1 MTDTSPQQPPG
12 AAQTAPV
19 IKPVAA
25 PSLRALLR
33 VTGVVG
39 IVGPLLVVG
48 LIWPVASPTLAL
60 AAGLALALLL
70 VLFSLLGGWWLT
82 RHLESL
88 TAAAS
93 AYVQP
98 APQPGGGLPPPHAA
112 ALDADSQHGPAEVAQ
127 LGQILAALGAQVQAQ
142 HTAQALERAAF
153 TEQVRRLEAMR
164 DVTED
169 IARELDLAALLEA
182 IIKRATQLVG
192 GTSGTVSLWDAD
204 TERLVLKTVYGM
216 PAWMPVPHVRLGEGA
231 GGQAAQRRE
240 GLIINDYRTWVHAS
254 PQIVQRTDIMA
265 ALVEPILFQGQLI
278 GVLIVH
284 HERAGRQFTVDDQ
297 ATVRRFANRAALA
310 IRNASLYQA
319 EAEARAAALAADQAK
334 SELLATMSHEIRTPM
349 NGVIGMTSLL
359 LESELDARQRE
370 YVDTIRMSGEVL
382 LTVIDDILDFS
393 KIEAGKL
400 TIESRPFDLITSV
413 DAVVSLLSPRAAERG
428 LILARQ
434 IASAVPR
441 LVVGDDVRIRQILLN
456 FVGNALKFTE
466 RGSIMIDLTS
476 RQPDDQPDGVP
487 LVTIAVHDTGVG
499 IPSDRL
505 EQMFERFTQA
515 EASTTRQYGGTGLG
529 LAISRRLVELMG
541 GEIGAD
547 SEPGQGST
555 FWVRL
560 PLPVTSEPV
569 DQTSRGTPLQ
579 QRPAERPASID
590 ARTRA
595 APAGSPSTMQPASH
609 PHQAPPAASTDST
622 AAPPPA
628 LGTPRMP
635 TPLRPRPAPPTP
647 QQPAVPTATGSKGRR
662 VLVVEDDPIGQRVT
676 VHLVKRLGYPV
687 DVVSGGQE
695 AIDAVAANA
704 YAVVLMDCQMP
715 GVDGYMATAAI
726 RQREAAQGGG
736 PETAPRLPII
746 ALTAS
751 TLGTDRSR
759 SLAAGMDEYL
769 TKPIDQRQLATLL
782 AQWTDGPTN
791 RAEPAAAA
799 PASRPQATAHTTTL
813 PAPAKSAAAPAP
825 GEALTAASD
834 SPAHTAAPDIQ
845 HGQSTISP
853 PVLDPASLFG
863 ALGQPRAEHREIVD
877 LYLQETPRR
886 LAALKQAAQAGDRE
900 QVARLAHTLAG
911 SAGSLGA
918 VRLAAACA
926 QVERLARAD
935 AQSANHLDGATPT
948 TLAAAID
955 AIPAALV
962 ELETVLRSQ
971 FLGDQ

>member
-1 MTDTSPQQPPG
+1 MTHTDTPAPQPPG
-12 AAQTAPV
+12 VVRTVVVTAP
-19 IKPVAA
+19 AST
-25 PSLRALLR
+25 PSLRALLL
-33 VTGVVG
+33 VAGVVI

-48 LIWPVASPTLAL
+48 LIWPVASATLAL

-70 VLFSLLGGWWLT
+70 ALLGLLGGWWLT

-88 TAAAS
+88 TAAAGE
-93 AYVQP
+93 YVQ
-98 APQPGGGLPPPHAA
+98 AVPPPADGPAHTKADG
-112 ALDADSQHGPAEVAQ
+112 LEADSQHGPAEVAR
-127 LGQILAALGAQVQAQ
+127 LGRMIAALGSQAQAQ
-142 HTAQALERAAF
+142 HAAQAQERVVF

-169 IARELDLAALLEA
+169 IARELDLAALLET
-182 IIKRATQLVG
+182 IIKRATELVG

-216 PAWMPVPHVRLGEGA
+216 PAWMPVPHLRLGEGA

-254 PQIVQRTDIMA
+254 PQFVQRTGVTA

-284 HERAGRQFTVDDQ
+284 HERAGQQFTVDDQ
-297 ATVRRFANRAALA
+297 ATVRLFANRAALA

-359 LESELDARQRE
+359 LESDLDARQRE

-400 TIESRPFDLITSV
+400 TIEPRPFDLISSV
-413 DAVVSLLSPRAAERG
+413 DAVVSLLSPRAAESG
-428 LILARQ
+428 LIIARQ
-434 IASAVPR
+434 IAPAVPR
-441 LVVGDDVRIRQILLN
+441 LVLGDDVRIRQILLN

-476 RQPDDQPDGVP
+476 QQQPDGQRMVM
-487 LVTIAVHDTGVG
+487 IAVHDTGIG

-505 EQMFERFTQA
+505 GQIFERFTQA

-541 GEIGAD
+541 GEIGAE
-547 SEPGQGST
+547 SELGQGST

-560 PLPVTSEPV
+560 PLPVASEPLG
-569 DQTSRGTPLQ
+569 QPPRRTPLERQ
-579 QRPAERPASID
+579 PAEDSARTPASMPI
-590 ARTRA
+590 APGTVSPVPVPQPQTPRQSAEPA
-595 APAGSPSTMQPASH
+595 AP
-609 PHQAPPAASTDST
+609 
-622 AAPPPA
+622 
-628 LGTPRMP
+628 
-635 TPLRPRPAPPTP
+635 
-647 QQPAVPTATGSKGRR
+647 GSKGRR

-687 DVVSGGQE
+687 DVVPGGQE

-726 RQREAAQGGG
+726 RQHEADLSSGAG
-736 PETAPRLPII
+736 PTPHLPII

-751 TLGTDRSR
+751 TLGTDRTR

-769 TKPIDQRQLATLL
+769 TKPIDQRQLAALL
-782 AQWTDGPTN
+782 AQWTDCAAEGAASVSADPARSL
-791 RAEPAAAA
+791 RAGPAA
-799 PASRPQATAHTTTL
+799 PHTTTL
-813 PAPAKSAAAPAP
+813 PVPAASTAAPATSAEP
-825 GEALTAASD
+825 PAAPAVPD
-834 SPAHTAAPDIQ
+834 SPAGTAAPEIQ
-845 HGQSTISP
+845 HGPPPATSP
-853 PVLDPASLFG
+853 PILDPASLFG
-863 ALGQPRAEHREIVD
+863 ALGQPRAEHREIVE

-886 LAALKQAAQAGDRE
+886 LAALKQAAQAGDHE
-900 QVARLAHTLAG
+900 QIARLAHTLAG

-926 QVERLARAD
+926 LVERLARVV
-935 AQSANHLDGATPT
+935 AQPAHQPGSIGGGSPHGDQLGHPLDGATLA
-948 TLAAAID
+948 TLPAAID
-955 AIPAALV
+955 AIPAVLS

-971 FLGDQ
+971 FLGIP